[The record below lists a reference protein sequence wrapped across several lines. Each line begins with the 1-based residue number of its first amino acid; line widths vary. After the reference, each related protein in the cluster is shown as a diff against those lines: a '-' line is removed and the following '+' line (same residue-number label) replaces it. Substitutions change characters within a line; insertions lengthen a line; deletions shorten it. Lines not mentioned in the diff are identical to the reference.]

1 MCFPL
6 DSQDIS
12 YLYSDKQRILAI
24 VTRPLPEPEEFSEVQ
39 CRYLASE
46 EVLTGDLPPD
56 RHVVNIVD
64 ILQR

>member
-6 DSQDIS
+6 DGQDIS

-24 VTRPLPEPEEFSEVQ
+24 VTRPLPEPEELSEVQ
-39 CRYLASE
+39 GCYLASE